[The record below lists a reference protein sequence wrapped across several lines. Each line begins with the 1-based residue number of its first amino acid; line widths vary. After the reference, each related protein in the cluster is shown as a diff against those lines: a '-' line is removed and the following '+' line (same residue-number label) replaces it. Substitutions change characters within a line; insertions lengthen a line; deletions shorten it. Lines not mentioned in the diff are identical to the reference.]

1 MKSYSHL
8 MELYLAEDNYHSA
21 VKDAC
26 RGKGGKHS
34 KSRKVEQIRNHSNE
48 IKGVILEKAE
58 HFKNDSH
65 SPRYIYDGIS
75 RKRRLIYVP
84 TMREQ
89 IIHHMIVNVLKP
101 IFMKGMY
108 EHSYGSI
115 PNRGVHLAKRRI
127 EKWIGRNDRNMKY
140 CLKMDIRKYFDSVP
154 HNILKS
160 KLAKI
165 VHDEKFLAVLNE
177 IVDVTGTDRG
187 LPIGFYTSQWFANWY
202 LTEVDHYI
210 KEILHAKYYVR
221 YMDDMVIFDGNKRKL
236 HKMRKEIELYLKN
249 RLGLEMKR
257 NWQVFLFDRVIDE
270 KHIGRDLDFMGFRF
284 YRDRTILRRTLMLR
298 ASRKAK
304 RMKRKTRITIH
315 DCSQML
321 SYLGWLDCTDTYA
334 MYLKQIKPYVNFSQL
349 KLRMSRYQKLKNKEV
364 VVNVAR
370 S

>member
-1 MKSYSHL
+1 MKSYNHL
-8 MELYLAEDNYHSA
+8 MELYLSDDNFYSA
-21 VKDAC
+21 VRDAC

-34 KSRKVEQIRNHSNE
+34 RSKKVAKIRYHTDE
-48 IKGVILEKAE
+48 IKNVILEKAK
-58 HFKNDSH
+58 HFENDAH
-65 SPRYIYDGIS
+65 TPRYIYDGIS

-89 IIHHMIVNVLKP
+89 IIHHMVVNVLKP

-115 PNRGVHLAKRRI
+115 PGRGVHLAKKRI
-127 EKWIGRNDRNMKY
+127 EKWIRRDDRNMKY

-160 KLAKI
+160 KLANI
-165 VHDEKFLAVLNE
+165 IHDEKFLTVLNE
-177 IVDVTGTDRG
+177 IVDVTGTDQG

-202 LTEVDHYI
+202 LTELDHYI
-210 KEILHAKYYVR
+210 KEVLHAKYYVR

-236 HKMRKEIELYLKN
+236 HRMRKEIVLYLRN
-249 RLGLEMKR
+249 RLGLEMKQ
-257 NWQVFLFDRVIDE
+257 NWQVFLFDYIANE
-270 KHIGRDLDFMGFRF
+270 QHKGRDLDFMGFRF

-304 RMKRKTRITIH
+304 RMCHKTHITIH

-321 SYLGWLDCTDTYA
+321 SYLGWLNCTDTYA
-334 MYLKQIKPYVNFSQL
+334 MYLKQIKPYVNFSYL
-349 KLRMSRYQKLKNKEV
+349 KLRMSKYQKLKNKEV
-364 VVNVAR
+364 VTNVA
-370 S
+370 